1 MLEVRIMGGRQWHGG
16 ARPIFR
22 GGMTALRHENLHGGT
37 QAACSVACLERLWWI
52 AEQRTVTKSLRKPR
66 RSLRETPIAKEAR
79 KEPRLPRKA
88 PRLSMRIWQR
98 LQCGLS
104 GNSVVRAET
113 AQRSFSRE
121 TAPMATGSNGRGNPT
136 EPMPQGLFAVSPPI
150 FVCIALMPCCKHRG
164 ACVDKAVR

>member
-1 MLEVRIMGGRQWHGG
+1 ML
-16 ARPIFR
+16 A
-22 GGMTALRHENLHGGT
+22 
-37 QAACSVACLERLWWI
+37 
-52 AEQRTVTKSLRKPR
+52 
-66 RSLRETPIAKEAR
+66 
-79 KEPRLPRKA
+79 RKA
-88 PRLSMRIWQR
+88 PRLSIRIWQR

-121 TAPMATGSNGRGNPT
+121 TAPMATGSSERGNPT